1 MKSLLGYQLYKMF
14 KAFLP
19 CGDGKVVIGHD
30 ALFGKYRICGAPGL
44 GGVVGGALILELA
57 VILQSDKAV
66 GKACRYPKHEMV
78 ALGKL

>member
-30 ALFGKYRICGAPGL
+30 AVFGKYRICGAPGL
-44 GGVVGGALILELA
+44 CGVLGGA
-57 VILQSDKAV
+57 
-66 GKACRYPKHEMV
+66 P
-78 ALGKL
+78 